1 MMAVSR
7 LSSYGS
13 LGPCGGEQPSSGA
26 WSQCAYNLSKDY
38 SEQVK
43 KRAPLALCKSHPEWE
58 SSLGGRETCM
68 QRPRE
73 WPFVLVARCCG
84 RQSRTICLNLVIRTF
99 RGSLGRTWQRL
110 RPVG

>member
-1 MMAVSR
+1 MAVLR
-7 LSSYGS
+7 LSSFCC
-13 LGPCGGEQPSSGA
+13 LEPCGGEQPRSEA

-58 SSLGGRETCM
+58 SSSGGRETCM

-84 RQSRTICLNLVIRTF
+84 RQSRTIGLNLVIRTF